1 MPEQTTRYV
10 AEIELPEGFISI
22 DCEITGTKKYIISL
36 QLNQT
41 TLSYE
46 TSELTP
52 FKEELINNNEVVI
65 EYDSDDVL
73 EFLYDLFKNEFIGYS
88 DISLTEVDTD

>member
-1 MPEQTTRYV
+1 MNGSTRYV
-10 AEIELPEGFISI
+10 AEIELPSGFISI
-22 DCEITGTKKYIISL
+22 DCEVTSADKHIISL

-41 TLSYE
+41 TLSYNE
-46 TSELTP
+46 GELTP

-65 EYDSDDVL
+65 EYSSKDVKG
-73 EFLYDLFKNEFIGYS
+73 FLTDLFKNEFTGYS

>member
-1 MPEQTTRYV
+1 MNESTRYV
-10 AEIELPEGFISI
+10 AEIELPGGFISI
-22 DCEITGTKKYIISL
+22 DCEVTGTDKYIISL

-41 TLSYE
+41 TLSYKGG
-46 TSELTP
+46 ELTP

-65 EYDSDDVL
+65 EYSSKDVKG
-73 EFLYDLFKNEFIGYS
+73 FLTDLFKNEFVGYS